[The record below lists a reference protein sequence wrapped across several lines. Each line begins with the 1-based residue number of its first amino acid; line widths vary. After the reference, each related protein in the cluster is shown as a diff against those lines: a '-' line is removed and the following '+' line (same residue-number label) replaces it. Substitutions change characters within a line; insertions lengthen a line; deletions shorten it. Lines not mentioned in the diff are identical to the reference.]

1 MEGRGSD
8 GSRGLSLPWSYRR
21 EQTGSTSSYT
31 SISSS
36 GTIVSTT
43 YTSRCSGSRL
53 SSMSPEAAMRFFGLE
68 LDDDPDFVPLINKP
82 HRGTDKWSFEKQH
95 REERMKHIGN
105 LVHEFFW
112 SVVVRR
118 L

>member
-1 MEGRGSD
+1 
-8 GSRGLSLPWSYRR
+8 
-21 EQTGSTSSYT
+21 
-31 SISSS
+31 
-36 GTIVSTT
+36 
-43 YTSRCSGSRL
+43 
-53 SSMSPEAAMRFFGLE
+53 MSPEAAMRFFGLE